1 MSWFTELAGKA
12 ESLLEKVDTA
22 AATAL
27 TKEQANQ
34 EAIGFIA
41 AGPTVNP
48 ASTQRTAPVP
58 FNNQEVGISRAPS
71 ESSVLGGPTVP
82 IKTRFPPSGSRTP
95 PRVARTENKNDDKLF
110 EFLNSNVPASK
121 ERKPVK
127 PKVLVES
134 SSETAVKPSDPVELV
149 LGDAADGKIT
159 EETVAT
165 ITGESENT
173 ANTTDIVNGPSLEEP
188 HSQDMPQ
195 HDTNAGSQRP
205 ADDHHVSNLELEN
218 MLLRK
223 EVASLNEEMV
233 SVVQR
238 AKEAERKVK
247 DAEKQLQRSQEQLST
262 SEDIARQLRMKEDD
276 FTEALNAKDSQ
287 LAVLRVRIQE
297 SDQELQSKRQQI
309 GEYQLERERL
319 LQDHSASTGV
329 HSHALDTLKAKLE
342 EAESKLK
349 SEQESQKNM
358 EEESMDRQTKL
369 QEEQAAMAESLKNMQ
384 KRINEEKNKSNE
396 NAGMLKTAKTNL
408 ETAKQEL
415 KDYKDKAA
423 RILQAKDKVIASLRD
438 GSNGEVTSGI
448 SSSEYEEVCHE
459 RDMFKDEVNQIKYKM
474 EQLKA
479 DLQDI
484 EQQQQSEAD
493 LAREKIEELESVLD
507 DEKRKRDACEQQI
520 QQHLQDL
527 HHAQDE
533 VRGTKTSFMSQI
545 QERENE
551 IQKLRNQLATKALTS
566 TSEEELG
573 NRVRALTENLIQK
586 QTLIEALSTEKNSLV
601 LQLERLEKQYRD
613 VQAST
618 SKMMAGPSAT
628 YDGFDDTD
636 ENTLSRVRSI
646 SSIMPSQLN
655 DSRKVKRAVNEIDKF
670 SIRLG
675 LFLRRYPVARLF
687 VIIYMV
693 KYYCIIYIVFIQ
705 CTKLFCCS
713 KWVSLSPHHPVY
725 ADVVLL
731 YA

>member
-1 MSWFTELAGKA
+1 M
-12 ESLLEKVDTA
+12 EKVDTV

-27 TKEQANQ
+27 TKEQGSVDASGLNRGG
-34 EAIGFIA
+34 ATA
-41 AGPTVNP
+41 AAPNITT
-48 ASTQRTAPVP
+48 ASTQRTTSVP
-58 FNNQEVGISRAPS
+58 YSNQGDTPRAVS
-71 ESSVLGGPTVP
+71 DSSVLGGPSVP
-82 IKTRFPPSGSRTP
+82 VKSRLPSSGTRTP
-95 PRVARTENKNDDKLF
+95 PRVNRTENKSDDKLF
-110 EFLNSNVPASK
+110 EFLNSNVPSSK
-121 ERKPVK
+121 EKKPIK
-127 PKVLVES
+127 PKASNES
-134 SSETAVKPSDPVELV
+134 LSDVAAKPSETVELV
-149 LGDAADGKIT
+149 PGDAIDGQLVEGTIVKST
-159 EETVAT
+159 GDPETTV
-165 ITGESENT
+165 
-173 ANTTDIVNGPSLEEP
+173 DISNGPALEEP
-188 HSQDMPQ
+188 HSQDIPH
-195 HDTNAGSQRP
+195 HDTGASAGGQHP

-218 MLLRK
+218 KLLRK

-238 AKEAERKVK
+238 AKEAEKRVK
-247 DAEKQLQRSQEQLST
+247 DTERQLQRSQAQLSA

-287 LAVLRVRIQE
+287 LAVLRIRMQE
-297 SDQELQSKRQQI
+297 SDQELQSKRKQI
-309 GEYQLERERL
+309 EEYQLERERL
-319 LQDHSASTGV
+319 LQDHSESTGV

-342 EAESKLK
+342 EAERKLK
-349 SEQESQKNM
+349 ASQETHEKMQQESM
-358 EEESMDRQTKL
+358 ERQSKL
-369 QEEQAAMAESLKNMQ
+369 QEEQGAMAESLRNMQ
-384 KRINEEKNKSNE
+384 KKLSEEKNKSNE
-396 NAGMLKTAKTNL
+396 NIAALKTAKANL
-408 ETAKQEL
+408 ETTKQEL

-438 GSNGEVTSGI
+438 GSKGEVTSGI

-459 RDMFKDEVNQIKYKM
+459 RDMLRDEVNQYKFRI

-479 DLQDI
+479 DLQEV

-493 LAREKIEELESVLD
+493 LARDKAEELETALD
-507 DEKRKRDACEQQI
+507 EEKRKKDACEQQI
-520 QQHLQDL
+520 QQQLQDL
-527 HHAQDE
+527 HYAQEE
-533 VRGTKTSFMSQI
+533 VRANKTIFMSQI

-566 TSEEELG
+566 TSEEELE

-618 SKMMAGPSAT
+618 SKIMAGPSAS

-675 LFLRRYPVARLF
+675 LFLRRYPIARLF

-693 KYYCIIYIVFIQ
+693 F
-705 CTKLFCCS
+705 LHL
-713 KWVSLSPHHPVY
+713 WVLI
-725 ADVVLL
+725 VLL
-731 YA
+731 TYQPEIHSTDSTRLPRQP

>member
-1 MSWFTELAGKA
+1 MSWFTDLAGKA
-12 ESLLEKVDTA
+12 EFLLEKVDTA
-22 AATAL
+22 AASAL
-27 TKEQANQ
+27 TKDQINQ
-34 EAIGFIA
+34 DGGVFSKNDF
-41 AGPTVNP
+41 PTKPV
-48 ASTQRTAPVP
+48 ASSVSTQRPIPAPVV
-58 FNNQEVGISRAPS
+58 NQGVDFAKAAS

-82 IKTRFPPSGSRTP
+82 IKSRLPSSGSRTP
-95 PRVARTENKNDDKLF
+95 PRVTRTENKNDDKLF
-110 EFLNSNVPASK
+110 EFLNSNVPTSK
-121 ERKPVK
+121 ERKPIK
-127 PKVLVES
+127 PKLVTETSSDEVVKANDTSLLVQQDAPDGRINDDAIGKNSNTGEKDTNISDGLRLVEPQ
-134 SSETAVKPSDPVELV
+134 A
-149 LGDAADGKIT
+149 
-159 EETVAT
+159 
-165 ITGESENT
+165 
-173 ANTTDIVNGPSLEEP
+173 
-188 HSQDMPQ
+188 QDMPQ
-195 HDTNAGSQRP
+195 HEADHRSQPP
-205 ADDHHVSNLELEN
+205 ADDRVSNLEFEN
-218 MLLRK
+218 TLLKK
-223 EVASLNEEMV
+223 EVSSLNEEMV

-238 AKEAERKVK
+238 AKEAERRVK
-247 DAEKQLQRSQEQLST
+247 ETERQLQRSHQQLAA
-262 SEDIARQLRMKEDD
+262 SEEISRQLRGKEDD
-276 FTEALNAKDSQ
+276 YTEALNAKDSQ

-297 SDQELQSKRQQI
+297 SDQELKTKKQQI
-309 GEYQLERERL
+309 EQYQLERERL

-342 EAESKLK
+342 ETESKLK
-349 SEQESQKNM
+349 AEQESQKKL
-358 EEESMDRQTKL
+358 EKESMDRQTKL
-369 QEEQAAMAESLKNMQ
+369 EEGQAALAESLKTLQ
-384 KRINEEKNKSNE
+384 KRVNEEKNKNNE
-396 NAGMLKTAKTNL
+396 NATALKTAKGNL

-438 GSNGEVTSGI
+438 GSKGEVTSGVT
-448 SSSEYEEVCHE
+448 SSEYEEVCHE
-459 RDMFKDEVNQIKYKM
+459 RDMFKDEVNQVKYKM

-479 DLQDI
+479 DLQDL

-493 LAREKIEELESVLD
+493 LAREKMEELESALD
-507 DEKRKRDACEQQI
+507 DEKRKKDACEQQI

-527 HHAQDE
+527 HQAQDE
-533 VRGTKTSFMSQI
+533 IRGIKSSFMSQL

-618 SKMMAGPSAT
+618 SKMIAGSSAT
-628 YDGFDDTD
+628 YDGFDDND

-675 LFLRRYPVARLF
+675 LFLRRYPIARLF

-693 KYYCIIYIVFIQ
+693 LLHV
-705 CTKLFCCS
+705 
-713 KWVSLSPHHPVY
+713 WVL
-725 ADVVLL
+725 VVLL
-731 YA
+731 TYQPEVHTTSSVRLPQPPNLN

>member
-1 MSWFTELAGKA
+1 MSWFTDLAGKA
-12 ESLLEKVDTA
+12 ESLLEKVDTV

-27 TKEQANQ
+27 TKDQVNQ
-34 EAIGFIA
+34 DPSGLNQGVIVT
-41 AGPTVNP
+41 GPTVNP
-48 ASTQRTAPVP
+48 APIQRTTPGP
-58 FNNQEVGISRAPS
+58 FINQGLDIPRAATS

-82 IKTRFPPSGSRTP
+82 IKSRPPSGTRTP
-95 PRVARTENKNDDKLF
+95 PRVTRTENKNDDKLF
-110 EFLNSNVPASK
+110 EFLNSNIPASK

-127 PKVLVES
+127 PKVSTDS
-134 SSETAVKPSDPVELV
+134 SSELVTKPSDSVDLV
-149 LGDAADGKIT
+149 QGDVADGRVG
-159 EETVAT
+159 EGPVAKS
-165 ITGESENT
+165 TGEGET
-173 ANTTDIVNGPSLEEP
+173 IANISNGPGVEEP
-188 HSQDMPQ
+188 HSLDMLQ
-195 HDTNAGSQRP
+195 HDPHAGSQHH
-205 ADDHHVSNLELEN
+205 AGDDRLSNLELEN
-218 MLLRK
+218 TLLRK
-223 EVASLNEEMV
+223 EVSSLNEEMV

-238 AKEAERKVK
+238 AKEAERRVK
-247 DAEKQLQRSQEQLST
+247 EGEKQLQRSQNQLST
-262 SEDIARQLRMKEDD
+262 SEDIARQLRMKEED

-309 GEYQLERERL
+309 DEYQLERERL

-349 SEQESQKNM
+349 TGQESQNKM

-369 QEEQAAMAESLKNMQ
+369 QQEQAAMAESLKNMQ
-384 KRINEEKNKSNE
+384 KKINEEKNKSNG
-396 NAGMLKTAKTNL
+396 NTVALKTAKANL
-408 ETAKQEL
+408 ETAKQDL

-438 GSNGEVTSGI
+438 GSNGDVTNGI

-459 RDMFKDEVNQIKYKM
+459 RDMFKDEVNQIRYKM

-479 DLQDI
+479 DLQDL
-484 EQQQQSEAD
+484 EQQQQSEAE
-493 LAREKIEELESVLD
+493 LAREKVEELESALD
-507 DEKRKRDACEQQI
+507 DEKRKKEACEQQI

-527 HHAQDE
+527 HLAQDE
-533 VRGTKTSFMSQI
+533 VQGTKTTFMSQI
-545 QERENE
+545 QEREND

-618 SKMMAGPSAT
+618 SKMIPGPSAS

-675 LFLRRYPVARLF
+675 LFLRRYPIARLF

-693 KYYCIIYIVFIQ
+693 LLHI
-705 CTKLFCCS
+705 
-713 KWVSLSPHHPVY
+713 WVLI
-725 ADVVLL
+725 VLL
-731 YA
+731 TYQPEVHHTTSSNGLPRPPK

>member
-22 AATAL
+22 AASAL
-27 TKEQANQ
+27 TKEQVNQ
-34 EAIGFIA
+34 EPLGFIA
-41 AGPTVNP
+41 AEPTTVNAEP
-48 ASTQRTAPVP
+48 TQRLTPVP
-58 FNNQEVGISRAPS
+58 FNNQGVDSSRTSS

-82 IKTRFPPSGSRTP
+82 IKPRFPTSGSRTP
-95 PRVARTENKNDDKLF
+95 PRVTKAENKNDDKLF
-110 EFLNSNVPASK
+110 EFLNSNLPASK
-121 ERKPVK
+121 EKKPAK
-127 PKVLVES
+127 PKILTDN
-134 SSETAVKPSDPVELV
+134 SSETTIKTSDSVEKLQ
-149 LGDAADGKIT
+149 GDVADGRINEEIVAKSTAEADEKKVDIT
-159 EETVAT
+159 
-165 ITGESENT
+165 
-173 ANTTDIVNGPSLEEP
+173 DMPNGPSIEEP
-188 HSQDMPQ
+188 RSQDMPQ
-195 HDTNAGSQRP
+195 HNTNVARQHP
-205 ADDHHVSNLELEN
+205 ADDRVSNLELEN
-218 MLLRK
+218 TLLRK

-247 DAEKQLQRSQEQLST
+247 EAEKQLQRSQDQLST
-262 SEDIARQLRMKEDD
+262 SEEIARQLRMKEED

-287 LAVLRVRIQE
+287 LAVLRVRMQE
-297 SDQELQSKRQQI
+297 SDQELRSKQQQI
-309 GEYQLERERL
+309 EEYQLERERL

-342 EAESKLK
+342 EAENKLK
-349 SEQESQKNM
+349 SEQESQKKLEQEAM
-358 EEESMDRQTKL
+358 ERQAKL

-384 KRINEEKNKSNE
+384 KKINEEKNKSSD
-396 NAGMLKTAKTNL
+396 NAAALKTSKANM

-438 GSNGEVTSGI
+438 GSSGEVTSGI

-479 DLQDI
+479 DLQDL

-493 LAREKIEELESVLD
+493 LAREKIEELESVLV
-507 DEKRKRDACEQQI
+507 DEKRKREACEQQI

-533 VRGTKTSFMSQI
+533 VRGTKTSFMAQI

-573 NRVRALTENLIQK
+573 NRVKALTENLIQK

-618 SKMMAGPSAT
+618 SKMMAGPSAS

-693 KYYCIIYIVFIQ
+693 LLHI
-705 CTKLFCCS
+705 
-713 KWVSLSPHHPVY
+713 WVLI
-725 ADVVLL
+725 VLL
-731 YA
+731 TYQPEVHTTSSTRLPQPPN